1 MQPLTPLRKL
11 APMPSLTEQA
21 YEAIREAIASLQ
33 LVPGQAISENS
44 LAEQL
49 GISRS
54 PTRQALK
61 LLEHEGLVVT
71 QPQRGTYV
79 TKLNEQ
85 EAADAVVMRKLLE
98 SWALDEMNTKA
109 LMPDL
114 EALDGLLREQELAA
128 DRRQYMAFLDLDTRF
143 HAEILAGAGN
153 RKAVDLFHMLNT
165 TILRVRS
172 WTLLRPKP
180 LSAGPEEHRVIYKAI
195 ATADWSA
202 ARKLLLGNDD
212 ELLEAIARMK
222 RDEPDL
228 FE

>member
-1 MQPLTPLRKL
+1 MQRLASLRKL
-11 APMPSLTEQA
+11 TPMPSLTEQA
-21 YEAIREAIASLQ
+21 YEAIREAIASLR
-33 LVPGQAISENS
+33 LLPGEAISENS
-44 LAEQL
+44 LADQL

-98 SWALDEMNTKA
+98 SWALDEMSAKA
-109 LMPDL
+109 LMPNLSVL
-114 EALDGLLREQELAA
+114 ESLLHAQEHAA
-128 DRRQYMAFLDLDTRF
+128 DQRQYMAFLDLDTRF

-172 WTLLRPKP
+172 WTLLRPKN
-180 LSAGPEEHRVIYKAI
+180 LGAGPKEHRAIYEAI
-195 ATADWSA
+195 AATDWDTV
-202 ARKLLLGNDD
+202 RKLLLGNDD
-212 ELLEAIARMK
+212 ELLAAITHMK